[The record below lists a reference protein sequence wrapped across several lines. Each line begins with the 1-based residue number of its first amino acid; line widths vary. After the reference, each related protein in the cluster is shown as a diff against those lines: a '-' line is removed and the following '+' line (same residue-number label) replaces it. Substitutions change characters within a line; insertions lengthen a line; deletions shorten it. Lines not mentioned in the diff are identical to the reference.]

1 MLRLFEEYKKLQ
13 TKEWNKNILEY
24 EALEMK
30 GKDLAIKVK
39 FKNGMW
45 LHVYYNGNNVEWY

>member
-13 TKEWNKNILEY
+13 TKEWNESISEY

-30 GKDLAIKVK
+30 GKDLAIKVI
-39 FKNGMW
+39 FKNGNW